1 MDATLW
7 SAYMSTPI
15 SCNTASILYGLDVLL
30 PAQKEFVSL
39 EVFYKKTWNKNLC
52 HPSNIADPRTM
63 SVEGKNTS
71 SPCMFENSPSECKKK
86 TTSKK
91 ATTGRV
97 KGFIMTAIVSLNQK
111 ITEQPT

>member
-1 MDATLW
+1 
-7 SAYMSTPI
+7 
-15 SCNTASILYGLDVLL
+15 
-30 PAQKEFVSL
+30 
-39 EVFYKKTWNKNLC
+39 
-52 HPSNIADPRTM
+52 M

-71 SPCMFENSPSECKKK
+71 SPCMFENSPSECKKT